1 MTFIIDQVDLE
12 CIGTNEKRL
21 ELVSMHMEKHL
32 ITDKVLLQVEKWVL
46 LLQAVDNRRLVFKSI
61 CYADLKMSIN

>member
-21 ELVSMHMEKHL
+21 ELVSMHMEKHF